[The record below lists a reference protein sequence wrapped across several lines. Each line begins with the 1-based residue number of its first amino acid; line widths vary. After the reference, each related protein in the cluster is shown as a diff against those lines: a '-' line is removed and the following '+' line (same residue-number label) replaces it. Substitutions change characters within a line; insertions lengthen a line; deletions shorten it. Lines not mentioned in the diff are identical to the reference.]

1 MHDWQDRWETFNQSL
16 RTGATTAEAERV
28 RVEELENHVRRVVAQ
43 RERAGRELDTLAAAD
58 VTAKIAA
65 VEHEEA
71 TARASV
77 DEARRRV
84 EELVAQLQAER
95 QRERELAESAQAAR
109 REALET
115 EGRIVSLDALQRAAL
130 GESSAQVVEWLA
142 ASGLA
147 GRPRLAQQLTV
158 DPGWERAVE
167 TVLGAYLEAVCV
179 DSIDDVAGMLGS
191 LGTGTVSFFAAAPGR
206 AATMGATRGL
216 RERVR
221 GPAGLDGL
229 FEGIVAADDL
239 TQALGLRSR
248 LAPGHSV
255 ITRDGIWI
263 GHDWLR
269 VSRDQ
274 DAHQG
279 VIEREQALRHE
290 RAQLDRLQDRQRS
303 LDAALDTL
311 RQQVHAMEDLL
322 ADAQSGVASSGDAHL
337 ELRAQ
342 LDGLRSRTEQR
353 NDRVAA
359 LSAQLAE
366 LDHELAAAESGA
378 RTARERSAEAVDRD
392 GRTRRA
398 ARLAGRR
405 ARRTAAAIARRA

>member
-1 MHDWQDRWETFNQSL
+1 MPGGSWT
-16 RTGATTAEAERV
+16 
-28 RVEELENHVRRVVAQ
+28 
-43 RERAGRELDTLAAAD
+43 TLAAAD

-179 DSIDDVAGMLGS
+179 DSIDDVAGH
-191 LGTGTVSFFAAAPGR
+191 PR
-206 AATMGATRGL
+206 
-216 RERVR
+216 
-221 GPAGLDGL
+221 
-229 FEGIVAADDL
+229 
-239 TQALGLRSR
+239 Q
-248 LAPGHSV
+248 PGH
-255 ITRDGIWI
+255 
-263 GHDWLR
+263 
-269 VSRDQ
+269 
-274 DAHQG
+274 
-279 VIEREQALRHE
+279 RH
-290 RAQLDRLQDRQRS
+290 
-303 LDAALDTL
+303 
-311 RQQVHAMEDLL
+311 
-322 ADAQSGVASSGDAHL
+322 G
-337 ELRAQ
+337 ELFR
-342 LDGLRSRTEQR
+342 
-353 NDRVAA
+353 
-359 LSAQLAE
+359 
-366 LDHELAAAESGA
+366 
-378 RTARERSAEAVDRD
+378 
-392 GRTRRA
+392 
-398 ARLAGRR
+398 RR
-405 ARRTAAAIARRA
+405 ARARRYDGRASRPA